1 MCLYINCQFFRKAFL
16 SSANDEPNLA
26 VYRENQLFQRCNRR
40 NYISLNP
47 SVYGSIWRYRGP
59 NAYCKAHIKRA
70 SRLIRTFYDCT
81 CKTNFLGER
90 FVKDFEKRRKKLFE
104 KGATLNT
111 LGPHICK
118 TTFYHY
124 SRVFLMLKQTS
135 KTVKQIIKTK
145 SAFNGTLYLKC
156 LKPCRNI
163 VFWIKKS

>member
-1 MCLYINCQFFRKAFL
+1 MEI
-16 SSANDEPNLA
+16 
-26 VYRENQLFQRCNRR
+26 
-40 NYISLNP
+40 
-47 SVYGSIWRYRGP
+47 RGP

-90 FVKDFEKRRKKLFE
+90 FVKDFEKRRKKMFE

-163 VFWIKKS
+163 VFWIKKSQDSICKLFLFFHSSFRNCENLYNRDQKITLIVIKIR